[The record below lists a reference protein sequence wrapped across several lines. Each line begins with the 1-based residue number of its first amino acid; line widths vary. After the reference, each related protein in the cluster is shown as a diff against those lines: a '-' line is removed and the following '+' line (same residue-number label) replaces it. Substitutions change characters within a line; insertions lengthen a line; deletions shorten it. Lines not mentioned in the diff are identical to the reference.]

1 MKTEDVSQQEGFSP
15 QGTDAALQFSRALQQ
30 LVETSVK
37 NCLQDLPEQI
47 LRLSHQNHQ
56 IETNQQKFMYHFDS
70 VRQNMEKL
78 AATGKLLENAGKVND
93 ALSIQHYQECIIE
106 PMVRSLFVVIDLI
119 EDVQGSS
126 EAAEGQNE
134 ILNAVKTQLLQFLAN
149 YGIEIVRH
157 DQGSPFDPQLMKPLS
172 KVPAQDR
179 KLEGCISQ
187 SLQSG
192 FMWNKQRLLRP
203 ESVSLYKFENV
214 NINLIEEGGVI

>member
-78 AATGKLLENAGKVND
+78 AATGKLLENAGKVNE

-119 EDVQGSS
+119 EDTLRSS
-126 EAAEGQNE
+126 DAPESET
-134 ILNAVKTQLLQFLAN
+134 LNAVKTQLLQFFAN
-149 YGIEIVRH
+149 YGIEAVRH
-157 DQGSPFDPQLMKPLS
+157 DQGSSFNPQLMKPLS
-172 KVPAQDR
+172 KVPTQDR
-179 KLEGCISQ
+179 NLEGCIAQ

-192 FMWNKQRLLRP
+192 FMWNNQRLLRS
-203 ESVSLYKFENV
+203 ESVSQYKYENV
-214 NINLIEEGGVI
+214 NVNLIEEGGVI